1 MAKYKV
7 YYSGMAYVEADSV
20 DDALDK
26 YESDFIYDERLPEE
40 VEEVDECKVLL
51 GV

>member
-26 YESDFIYDERLPEE
+26 YKSDFIYDEQIPEE
-40 VEEVDECKVLL
+40 VEEVDEFEVLL